1 MSRGGVPGGASLARV
16 LLAGGLGA
24 ASTVAVGRVLGARPP
39 GGEARWT
46 RTNYGGRSVTLLG
59 GAAVGAGSAVGALAA
74 GPGAA
79 GGVVAALA
87 GGGFGAV
94 DDLTENTENRSKGFR
109 GHVGALAQGRL
120 TTGAVKL
127 LGITAGSL
135 VAAALATRGG
145 RGTNPAARVA
155 DVVTSGA
162 VVAGAANL
170 ANLLDLRPGRALKV
184 VVAVTAPLAAARGP
198 GSALAAGT
206 CGAALAALP
215 ADLAERT
222 MLGDTGANALGA
234 VTGTAL
240 VLTGRPALRLGALG
254 VVVVL
259 TALSERVSFSRVIA
273 RTPALKRIDD
283 WGRAHR

>member
-1 MSRGGVPGGASLARV
+1 MSSTDDTRLSFVRVVIAGTVGAGAT
-16 LLAGGLGA
+16 LLAVRALRAG
-24 ASTVAVGRVLGARPP
+24 PP
-39 GGEARWT
+39 GGSGRWT

-59 GAAVGAGSAVGALAA
+59 GAGVVAGSAAGALAA

-94 DDLTENTENRSKGFR
+94 DDLTEATENRSKGFR
-109 GHVGALAQGRL
+109 GHVGALARGRL

-127 LGITAGSL
+127 LGISAASL

-145 RGTNPAARVA
+145 RGASASARVA
-155 DVVTSGA
+155 DVATSGA
-162 VVAGAANL
+162 LVAGAANL

-184 VVAVTAPLAAARGP
+184 VAAVTAPVAVARGP
-198 GSALAAGT
+198 GSALAAAT
-206 CGAALAALP
+206 CGTALAALP
-215 ADLAERT
+215 SDLAERT

-234 VTGTAL
+234 ATGVAL
-240 VLTGRPALRLGALG
+240 VLTGRPATRFGALTA
-254 VVVVL
+254 VVAL
-259 TALSERVSFSRVIA
+259 TALSERVSFSRVIE
-273 RTPALKRIDD
+273 RTPVLKRIDD